1 MTGNIFEGRVV
12 LITGA
17 STSVGRETALAFAK
31 RGAKVAIGD
40 ADDRANETVELIEK
54 IGGEAVFFKTDLT
67 NGKEV
72 KSLVEQTIDKL
83 GGLDHT
89 FNHATSILNIPTK
102 FADIE
107 EDEFEQVMEVD
118 LKGIFLAV
126 KYQLQYMVAN
136 GGGTIVN
143 MASLAGLMA
152 DPYIAPYVAANHAV
166 IGLTKAA
173 AFDYAEDGIRV
184 NAIEPVLTE
193 TSVTQ
198 LWKDNAKKRSFPMP
212 RTVKPE
218 EIADMVIF
226 LSSDAASFCNGFVYA
241 VNRTNFPLTS

>member
-1 MTGNIFEGRVV
+1 MTRRLFANRVV

-17 STSVGRETALAFAK
+17 STGIGRATALAFA
-31 RGAKVAIGD
+31 RHGAKVAIGD
-40 ADDRANETVELIEK
+40 VDERANETIELIEK
-54 IGGEAVFFKTDLT
+54 TGGEAVFFKTDLT

-72 KSLVEQTIDKL
+72 KSLVEQTVKKF
-83 GGLDHT
+83 GGLHHA

-107 EDEFEQVMEVD
+107 EVEFNKVMEVNI
-118 LKGIFLAV
+118 KSIFLTV
-126 KYQLQYMVAN
+126 KHELQYMVAN

-143 MASLAGLMA
+143 TASLTGLMA
-152 DPYIAPYVAANHAV
+152 DPFIAPYVTANHAV

-173 AFDYAEDGIRV
+173 AFDYAQDGIRV

-193 TSVTQ
+193 VSLTQ
-198 LWKDNAKKRSFPMP
+198 LDVKKSFFPMP
-212 RTVKPE
+212 RAVKPE

-226 LSSDAASFCNGFVYA
+226 LSSDAASFCNGTVYA
-241 VNRTNFPLTS
+241 VNRTNFPLTN